1 MPIIETTVTTA
12 GKVFFNSFL
21 LAISTF
27 MFYLGIDVE
36 AFTMFSVL
44 LVVDYATGLMKARAI
59 NESITSNKMKYGVAS
74 KLSLVIIPI
83 VLAVG
88 GKAMCIDITNI
99 IFVSVNLLVLSE
111 LYSII
116 SNVYAIRTKEELPE
130 YDVVS
135 IIGRKIKYT
144 LIKFVGG
151 N

>member
-1 MPIIETTVTTA
+1 
-12 GKVFFNSFL
+12 
-21 LAISTF
+21 

-36 AFTMFSVL
+36 AFTMFSIL

-74 KLSLVIIPI
+74 KLSLIIIPI
-83 VLAVG
+83 ALAVG
-88 GKAMCIDITNI
+88 GKAMCVDITNI

-111 LYSII
+111 LYSIT
-116 SNVYAIRTKEELPE
+116 SNVYAVRTKEELPE

-135 IIGRKIKYT
+135 IIGRKIKNT
-144 LIKFVGG
+144 LMKFVGG

>member
-1 MPIIETTVTTA
+1 MALIETTITTA
-12 GKVFFNSFL
+12 GKVFFNSLL
-21 LAISTF
+21 LATSTF

-74 KLSLVIIPI
+74 KLSLIIIPI

-88 GKAMCIDITNI
+88 GKAMYIDITNV

-116 SNVYAIRTKEELPE
+116 SNVYAVRTKEELPE

-135 IIGRKIKYT
+135 IIGRKIKNT
-144 LIKFVGG
+144 LIKFAGG